1 MDIEKTRKQRL
12 KIIDEIQ
19 DLRLLYELRNSLI
32 VIYPNPEDSD
42 KHISTVELLLEIE
55 KVIWDRID
63 EIERSGDIVEWY
75 IIIFKPAYLHH
86 NARSISSLK
95 NSYF

>member
-1 MDIEKTRKQRL
+1 MDIEQTRKQRL
-12 KIIDEIQ
+12 KIIDEIP

-42 KHISTVELLLEIE
+42 NHSSTVELLLEIE

-63 EIERSGDIVEWY
+63 EIERSGDIVE
-75 IIIFKPAYLHH
+75 
-86 NARSISSLK
+86 
-95 NSYF
+95 

>member
-1 MDIEKTRKQRL
+1 MDIEQTRKQRL
-12 KIIDEIQ
+12 KIIDELP
-19 DLRLLYELRNSLI
+19 DLRLLFELRNNLI
-32 VIYPNPEDSD
+32 VIYLNPIDSD
-42 KHISTVELLLEIE
+42 KYISTLKLLLEIE
-55 KVIWDRID
+55 KVIWYKID

>member
-1 MDIEKTRKQRL
+1 MDKEQTRKQRL
-12 KIIDEIQ
+12 KIIDEIP

-42 KHISTVELLLEIE
+42 KHISIVELLLEIE

>member
-1 MDIEKTRKQRL
+1 MDIEQTRKQRL
-12 KIIDEIQ
+12 KIIDEIP

-42 KHISTVELLLEIE
+42 KHISIVELLLEIE

-63 EIERSGDIVEWY
+63 EIERSGDVVD
-75 IIIFKPAYLHH
+75 
-86 NARSISSLK
+86 
-95 NSYF
+95 

>member
-1 MDIEKTRKQRL
+1 MDIEQTRKQRL
-12 KIIDEIQ
+12 KIIDEIP

-32 VIYPNPEDSD
+32 VIYPNSKDSD

-63 EIERSGDIVEWY
+63 EIERSGDIVE
-75 IIIFKPAYLHH
+75 
-86 NARSISSLK
+86 
-95 NSYF
+95 